1 MSIWSHAHMK
11 KVAILGSTGSIGT
24 QALDVIREQSA
35 HFQVELLSCGNN
47 VDLLVKQ
54 ALEFKPNAV
63 VIGDTSKLEQTK
75 DILFP
80 QGIKVFA
87 GADALEQAVQM
98 EGIELVLTALVG
110 YAGLR
115 PTMAAIEA
123 GKHIALANKETLV
136 VAGELVTKAARAKG
150 VNLYPVDSEHSAI
163 FQCLA
168 GEWQNPIEK
177 IVLTAS
183 GGPFRGWTR
192 EELAKA
198 TKAQALKHPNWN
210 MGAKITIDSASMMNK
225 GLEAIE
231 AKWLF
236 ELRPDQIEII
246 VHPQSIIHSIVQF
259 RDGSMKSQL
268 GLPDMKLPIQ
278 YAMAYPDRLP
288 TNWPRFD
295 FAKCTAFTFE
305 RPDLGAFR
313 NLALAMEAM
322 DRGGNAPC
330 VLNAANEVAVD
341 LFLSDRIGFLE
352 MSDLIAHTMEAVP
365 FIPEPELADLE
376 ASDAEARRVALEPTP
391 AWKS

>member
-1 MSIWSHAHMK
+1 MK

-63 VIGDTSKLEQTK
+63 VIGDTTKLEQTK

-136 VAGELVTKAARAKG
+136 VAGELVTKVARAKG